1 MPSPVW
7 NADAPGDLN
16 RIQTNAAALV
26 ASLARA
32 ADQRAL
38 PDLDTALAWHRQLY
52 AGCAV
57 PVPGYVGHF
66 RGDPAIP
73 QLVGYEVGI
82 GPRQP
87 DRLPEKVGVW
97 SGQLGAE
104 LPILLARVHAGLGQ
118 LDPALQPGIR
128 PATAGAVLEVV
139 QLAAAVHGE
148 WIRLHPFAN
157 GNGRTARVWSNFI
170 ALRYCLPA
178 FVTVKPRPDDVSYVR
193 AGRDSMGRPPDFAG
207 DHSAVTAVFIRMLAL
222 KLHP

>member
-1 MPSPVW
+1 MPRPAW

-16 RIQTNAAALV
+16 RIQINAATLV
-26 ASLARA
+26 ASLAEA
-32 ADQRAL
+32 ADQRTL

-57 PVPGYVGHF
+57 HVPGYVGHF

-87 DRLPEKVGVW
+87 DQLPEKVGVW
-97 SGQLGAE
+97 YGQLGAE
-104 LPILLARVHAGLGQ
+104 LLILLARVHAGLGQ
-118 LDPALQPGIR
+118 LDPALEPGIR
-128 PATAGAVLEVV
+128 PATADAVQEVI

-148 WIRLHPFAN
+148 LIRLHPFAN

-193 AGRDSMGRPPDFAG
+193 ACLLYTSPSPRDRQKSRMPS
-207 DHSAVTAVFIRMLAL
+207 SA
-222 KLHP
+222 